1 MNSEELESRPKRM
14 GMSRGKPQ
22 KKGRQGRPDVEQPRA
37 PAKGGT
43 VGCFVA
49 AQIPI
54 V

>member
-1 MNSEELESRPKRM
+1 MNSEELESGPRRM
-14 GMSRGKPQ
+14 GDEQ
-22 KKGRQGRPDVEQPRA
+22 RQTTEKEQAGEARA

-43 VGCFVA
+43 VGCFVT